1 MGLTQTPLLQAVAM
15 GVTIR
20 KKTAI
25 PGLNERCLSR
35 TGATSVKR
43 RMGGVAR
50 IRLGRGYLEKEM
62 MRVQEEVGGV

>member
-1 MGLTQTPLLQAVAM
+1 M